1 MQTMPGRPRGRTRL
15 ARALG
20 LDGNPLRRASDRA
33 EAWIRVGLLA
43 VFLIAGPIAAV
54 TAGGWAYHAGV
65 TAARVQAAPAHHVK
79 KAASQPART
88 PTYLGR
94 AGQAWSRT
102 PGRSSASSAGSE
114 EVLAVI
120 MTLVL
125 MALAL
130 QALLRLTRALLTRRR
145 LKAWETAWS
154 TVEPRW
160 SRGSS

>member
-15 ARALG
+15 ARALA

-33 EAWIRVGLLA
+33 EAWIRIGLLA
-43 VFLIAGPIAAV
+43 VFLIAAPMAAAA
-54 TAGGWAYHAGV
+54 AGGWAYHAGV

-79 KAASQPART
+79 AAAFQPASA

-94 AGQAWSRT
+94 AGQTWART
-102 PGRSSASSAGSE
+102 PGQGAASSASSG

-120 MTLVL
+120 MTPAL
-125 MALAL
+125 MALSL
-130 QALLRLTRALLTRRR
+130 LALLRLTRAFLTSRR

-154 TVEPRW
+154 TVGPQW